1 MREAASEIMMLDRR
15 HKAFFCVIERS
26 AVTSCIAALQLISQC
41 TILAIGIASQP
52 AADQDKQLH
61 LSLPAALTT

>member
-1 MREAASEIMMLDRR
+1 MRQAMFETMMLGRR
-15 HKAFFCVIERS
+15 HKALFCEIERG

-41 TILAIGIASQP
+41 TILAIGIANQP

>member
-1 MREAASEIMMLDRR
+1 MHMTVFETMMLGCRG
-15 HKAFFCVIERS
+15 KALFCEIQRV
-26 AVTSCIAALQLISQC
+26 AATSCIAALQLMSQC
-41 TILAIGIASQP
+41 TILATGIASQP